1 VLPVLIAVVAAI
13 LFALGNAIQHKA
25 AGAVSAEGSV
35 GGFFGS
41 LVVSPFWLAG
51 SAIALSAWGLHI
63 TAMNLGAVAVVQPML
78 LLGVLLAVPI
88 RAVMDR
94 TLPSVAEVA
103 WVSVTL
109 AAVVV
114 FVAVSDA
121 QESPL
126 PPRDSVAL
134 MITAVGVGLPLASTW
149 WVSHRPEF
157 PAGGTVLALAAGL
170 MFGCASGLMKF
181 VHHDSGVPLTRW
193 HLYALLV
200 ASIGGTMLNQQAY
213 QRSRVAVVLPSSN
226 CVSVT
231 VAVGIGWAVF
241 HEQPAPDAGAF
252 MTQLAC
258 LAVMVVGLMQVARQE
273 DRIAA

>member
-1 VLPVLIAVVAAI
+1 VLPIFVAVVAAI

-25 AGAVSAEGSV
+25 ASSVSVEGSV

-41 LVVSPFWLAG
+41 LFVSPLWLAG

-94 TLPSVAEVA
+94 TLPSVPEVM
-103 WVSVTL
+103 WVSITL

-121 QESPL
+121 KESPR
-126 PPRDSVAL
+126 PPHDTVAL
-134 MITAVGVGLPLASTW
+134 MITLVGVGVPLASTW
-149 WVSHRPEF
+149 WVSHRPAF

-181 VHHDSGVPLTRW
+181 IDHDSGALLTHW
-193 HLYALLV
+193 HIYALLV
-200 ASIGGTMLNQQAY
+200 ASVGGTMLNQQAY
-213 QRSRVAVVLPSSN
+213 QRSSVSVVLPSSN

-231 VAVGIGWAVF
+231 VAVAIGWAVF
-241 HEQPAPDAGAF
+241 HEQPAPDALAF
-252 MTQLAC
+252 TAQLAC
-258 LAVMVVGLMQVARQE
+258 LAVMVIGLLQVARQE
-273 DRIAA
+273 EKASA